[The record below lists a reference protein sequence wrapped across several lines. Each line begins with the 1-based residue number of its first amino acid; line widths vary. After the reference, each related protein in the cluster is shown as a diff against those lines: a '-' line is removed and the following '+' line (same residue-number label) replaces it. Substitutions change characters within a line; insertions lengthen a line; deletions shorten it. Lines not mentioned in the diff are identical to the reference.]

1 MTSKNLEINY
11 LYRDAANYKQYASV
25 VVPNPKGLTPEQ
37 VKAALLQYFAADQVW
52 PDILHFRPEDLG
64 WPTAYF
70 DDHDEEGDDLNLH
83 ELEDVKPSDAKAT
96 EGCELPSLMGM
107 PRSPAD

>member
-1 MTSKNLEINY
+1 MPSKYLEIHY

-37 VKAALLQYFAADQVW
+37 AKTSLLQYFAADQVW

-70 DDHDEEGDDLNLH
+70 DDHDEDGDDLNLH
-83 ELEDVKPSDAKAT
+83 ELESIADANSQT
-96 EGCELPSLMGM
+96 TSSHELPSWLFHEVN
-107 PRSPAD
+107 

>member
-1 MTSKNLEINY
+1 MTSKNLQISY

-25 VVPNPKGLTPEQ
+25 IVPNPKGLTPEQ
-37 VKAALLQYFAADQVW
+37 VRAALLQYFSADQVW

-70 DDHDEEGDDLNLH
+70 DDHDEDGDDLNLH
-83 ELEDVKPSDAKAT
+83 ELESITYANSQTTASH
-96 EGCELPSLMGM
+96 ELPSWLFQKL
-107 PRSPAD
+107 D